1 MKKVL
6 GIVAAAFFLLNGPR
20 SGAQTGLLPSRF
32 SPAYGEFFKEAVK
45 EKGLVTAGLAT
56 LDRRMR
62 DTRIGLAYSPYM
74 AADGYIHETVHG
86 PVYYPQKQKFF
97 PLDEI
102 VPQGEFRSISRD
114 EAFIDYLLGNN
125 LSSDAVYYLFGTNFH
140 KSDTLSFLK
149 GKSLYT
155 AGALGDAAVNFA
167 AVPST
172 SPYFEPA
179 VFLGAVCGSYS
190 GDYAHAKELLSRY
203 DGPQQEL
210 KHYELAALSLL
221 ENDAASYLEHSKYF
235 RRESYAM
242 APGEKVFDDIY
253 QERFVQKSKSEWLAA
268 GLSAI
273 VPGLGKV
280 YSGAYA
286 EGVSSFLLVGTFTG
300 FAVENWVRNGGGDW
314 RSILF
319 TTIASLLH
327 LGNIYGSYISVSLYN
342 SALENAQNQTIVFN
356 IHLPVRSFFK

>member
-1 MKKVL
+1 MVIVL
-6 GIVAAAFFLLNGPR
+6 LCLTAVTAM
-20 SGAQTGLLPSRF
+20 AQDVLLPSRF
-32 SPAYGEFFKEAVK
+32 APNYGEFFREAVK
-45 EKGLVTAGLAT
+45 EKGLVTASLAT

-74 AADGYIHETVHG
+74 SSDGLIHETING
-86 PVYYPQKQKFF
+86 PVIRLQKQKTF
-97 PLDEI
+97 PLSEI
-102 VPQGEFRSISRD
+102 TPIGELRTIGQD

-125 LSSDAVYYLFGTNFH
+125 LSDDAVYYLYGTNFH
-140 KSDTLSFLK
+140 PCDTLSFYK

-155 AGALGDAAVNFA
+155 AGALRDAAVNFA
-167 AVPST
+167 EV
-172 SPYFEPA
+172 SPNSNYFEPA
-179 VFLGAVCGSYS
+179 VFFGTVCNSYS
-190 GDYAHAKELLSRY
+190 GDYATAKALLNSY

-221 ENDAASYLEHSKYF
+221 ENDASSYLEHSGHFK
-235 RRESYAM
+235 RESYAM
-242 APGEKVFDDIY
+242 APGEEVFDKIY
-253 QERFVQKSKSEWLAA
+253 HERFEQKSKSPWLAA
-268 GLSAI
+268 GLSTV
-273 VPGLGKV
+273 VPGLGKI
-280 YSGAYA
+280 YSGAYS
-286 EGVSSFLLVGTFTG
+286 EGIAAFLLVGSFTG
-300 FAVENWVRNGGGDW
+300 FAVENALRNGMDDW